1 MEKKD
6 TKKGKAKPVVKKEV
20 KKVAKVIKKP
30 RLKEEIIIQ
39 SEKPSGKIFFHVP
52 VTEIEKVENEVEK
65 ITIFNNSCGRSTI
78 PEVKMKPPTPFIQ
91 EIIPVMA
98 MEFPKN
104 LNEKWGRVE
113 EEGHDERGVES
124 SLACQLGEIIR
135 YLNSIES
142 ELIDL
147 NTAPKAE
154 LLELSPVSNNS
165 VDELSWETL
174 FMLQKQAGDTIQRNN
189 YPEGKYSPEM
199 LNAQRMFEKV
209 SAKIKEKTN
218 LISWG

>member
-6 TKKGKAKPVVKKEV
+6 TKKGKTKPVVKKEV

-30 RLKEEIIIQ
+30 II
-39 SEKPSGKIFFHVP
+39 EPLNT
-52 VTEIEKVENEVEK
+52 TEIAAEFENVENEVTPTINMT
-65 ITIFNNSCGRSTI
+65 ITDDSPMIKTNF
-78 PEVKMKPPTPFIQ
+78 
-91 EIIPVMA
+91 
-98 MEFPKN
+98 
-104 LNEKWGRVE
+104 EKWGRV
-113 EEGHDERGVES
+113 DEDEDDEKGIES
-124 SLACQLGEIIR
+124 SLTCKIDEIIR

-142 ELIDL
+142 ELMDL

-154 LLELSPVSNNS
+154 LLEISNSNS
-165 VDELSWETL
+165 ADELSWETL

-218 LISWG
+218 ALSWD